1 MDFGVAF
8 LVLAGLAVAAE
19 RHLTAGGEQGKLRE
33 SESTYSRNSRKRC
46 MVIQELEL
54 SALVKAGIFSN
65 KTEAIKEALRLLF
78 VTRPQLSVEAAIQ
91 LYKEEEVT
99 LGRAA
104 EMAGITRWEFETL
117 LADRGI
123 ERSVTCDPAEDLDR
137 QVERLHQRA

>member
-1 MDFGVAF
+1 
-8 LVLAGLAVAAE
+8 
-19 RHLTAGGEQGKLRE
+19 
-33 SESTYSRNSRKRC
+33 
-46 MVIQELEL
+46 MVVQELEL
-54 SALVKAGIFSN
+54 SALVKAGIFRN

-78 VTRPQLSVEAAIQ
+78 VIRPQLSVEAAIQ

-137 QVERLHQRA
+137 QVERLHIPA